1 MRLDKFIAVARLL
14 KTRSLVKTA
23 TDEGMVFI
31 NSHRAKP
38 AALVRLGDVIEID
51 TPRFYKKI
59 RVIDLPLK
67 NVRKSEAVN
76 LHELLEERVK
86 ELF

>member
-1 MRLDKFIAVARLL
+1 MRLDKFIAIARLL

-31 NSHRAKP
+31 NGHRAKP
-38 AALVRLGDVIEID
+38 AVIVKPGDVIEID

-59 RVIDLPLK
+59 KVIDLPPK
-67 NVRKSEAVN
+67 NMRKTEAVD
-76 LHELLEERVK
+76 LYDLLEERTK

>member
-1 MRLDKFIAVARLL
+1 MRLDKFIATARLL

-31 NSHRAKP
+31 NGHRAKP
-38 AALVRLGDVIEID
+38 AAMIKPGDVIEID

-59 RVIDLPLK
+59 KVVDLPAK
-67 NVRKSEAVN
+67 NMRKAEAVN
-76 LHELLEERVK
+76 LYDLLEERAK

>member
-23 TDEGMVFI
+23 TDEGMVFV
-31 NSHRAKP
+31 NGRRAKP
-38 AALVRLGDVIEID
+38 AAIVRLGDVVEID

-59 RVIDLPLK
+59 KVIDLPVK
-67 NVRKSEAVN
+67 NMRKTEAVN
-76 LHELLEERVK
+76 LYDLLEEREK

>member
-1 MRLDKFIAVARLL
+1 MRLDKFIAIARLL

-31 NSHRAKP
+31 NGHRAKP
-38 AALVRLGDVIEID
+38 AVIVRSGDVIEID
-51 TPRFYKKI
+51 TPRFYKKVK
-59 RVIDLPLK
+59 VIALPPK
-67 NVRKSEAVN
+67 NMRKAEAVN
-76 LHELLEERVK
+76 LYDLLEERTK

>member
-38 AALVRLGDVIEID
+38 AAIVRLGDIIEE
-51 TPRFYKKI
+51 YAQ
-59 RVIDLPLK
+59 
-67 NVRKSEAVN
+67 N
-76 LHELLEERVK
+76 
-86 ELF
+86 

>member
-1 MRLDKFIAVARLL
+1 MRLDKFIATARLL

-31 NSHRAKP
+31 NGRQAKP
-38 AALVRLGDVIEID
+38 AAMIKLGDVIEID

-59 RVIDLPLK
+59 KVIDLPAK
-67 NVRKSEAVN
+67 NMRKDEAIN
-76 LHELLEERVK
+76 LYDLLEERAK

>member
-38 AALVRLGDVIEID
+38 AAIVRLGDIIEVD

-59 RVIDLPLK
+59 KVVDLPPK
-67 NVRKSEAVN
+67 NMRKTEAVN
-76 LHELLEERVK
+76 LYELLEERVK

>member
-31 NSHRAKP
+31 NGHRAKP
-38 AALVRLGDVIEID
+38 AVMIKLGDVIEID

-59 RVIDLPLK
+59 KVIDLPAK
-67 NVRKSEAVN
+67 NMRKAEAVD
-76 LHELLEERVK
+76 LYDLLEEREK